1 MYWLNSTNAKEIGT
15 LYLIFAVFAGMIG
28 TAFSVLIR
36 LELAAPGVQFLSG
49 DHQLFNVI
57 ISAHAFI
64 MIFFMVMPG
73 LVGGFGKIN
82 VNINTIKKHFSTNKE
97 LETQIELRSKI
108 GAKTISNKQGFD
120 HTEKS
125 AIIQKFS
132 TSSQAVLDSAFPSMR
147 SAAQAQLYN
156 VKDPNWVRSPSAIR
170 SRGIYSTKSYF
181 NVRPFSSSRSF
192 STLCKKDSI
201 YKKNFASYLAG
212 LIESDGT
219 IAVHNKDSNTKKYN
233 PKIAVVFNLVDE
245 PLAKKLASITNA
257 GTIYKK
263 QDAGHVL
270 WQIQKLEDVI
280 KIINIINGY
289 MRTPKIEALHRAIDW
304 LNNFS
309 NCNINCL
316 NLDQSPIES
325 NAWLAGF
332 SDGDGN
338 FSINLIDRKKNGNIT
353 SKRVQTFFR
362 LELRQTYHRY
372 VSAEQGG
379 ASYFIILNKIACYLG
394 VNLLSRTRER
404 KDKVYYAF
412 MVISHS
418 AVSHEKVINYFNK
431 FPLFS
436 SKYLAFKDWSY
447 VLELS
452 RLRNGKVLTSEEI
465 LEIQKIKE
473 QFNSRRKLFD
483 FSHLDNLI

>member
-1 MYWLNSTNAKEIGT
+1 MIPIKMYWLNSTNAKEIGT

-73 LVGGFGKIN
+73 LVGGFGKIHK
-82 VNINTIKKHFSTNKE
+82 IMITTKKHFSTNKE

-108 GAKTISNKQGFD
+108 G
-120 HTEKS
+120 
-125 AIIQKFS
+125 
-132 TSSQAVLDSAFPSMR
+132 
-147 SAAQAQLYN
+147 
-156 VKDPNWVRSPSAIR
+156 
-170 SRGIYSTKSYF
+170 
-181 NVRPFSSSRSF
+181 
-192 STLCKKDSI
+192 
-201 YKKNFASYLAG
+201 SYLAG

-219 IAVHNKDSNTKKYN
+219 IAVHDENSNTKKYN

-263 QDAGHVL
+263 EYAGHVL

-289 MRTPKIEALHRAIDW
+289 MRTPKIEALHRAINW

-316 NLDQSPIES
+316 NLDLSPIDS
-325 NAWLAGF
+325 NAWLSGF
-332 SDGDGN
+332 TDGDGN
-338 FSINLIDRKKNGNIT
+338 FSINLIDRKKNGKIT

-362 LELRQTYHRY
+362 IELRQTYHRE

-394 VNLLSRTRER
+394 VNLYSRTREQ
-404 KDKVYYAF
+404 KDKVFYAF

-418 AVSHEKVINYFNK
+418 STSHEKVINYFNK

-447 VLELS
+447 VVELS
-452 RLRNGKVLTSEEI
+452 RLRHGKVLTSKEI

-473 QFNSRRKLFD
+473 QFNSKRKLFD